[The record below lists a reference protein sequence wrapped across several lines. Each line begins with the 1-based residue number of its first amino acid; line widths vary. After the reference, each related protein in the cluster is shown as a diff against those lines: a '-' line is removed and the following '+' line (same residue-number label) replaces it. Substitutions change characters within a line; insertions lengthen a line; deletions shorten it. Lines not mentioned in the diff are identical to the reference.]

1 MTMIRVQPVKVE
13 VRTGLLGGEPKEIAW
28 ANERVRVSRIVRVRH
43 EDRAYQVA
51 VGPRTVFE
59 VEAGDALL
67 TLSYRHRAHSWTI
80 EGLDDAVFETV
91 SAGRFALAPLAAP
104 LAA

>member
-13 VRTGLLGGEPKEIAW
+13 VRTGLLGGEPREIAW
-28 ANERVRVSRIVRVRH
+28 GDERVRVSRIVRVRH
-43 EDRAYQVA
+43 EDRAYQAA

-67 TLSYRHRAHSWTI
+67 TLSYRHRARRWTI
-80 EGLDDAVFETV
+80 EGLDDAIFETV
-91 SAGRFALAPLAAP
+91 AVGRFNLAPIAA
-104 LAA
+104 